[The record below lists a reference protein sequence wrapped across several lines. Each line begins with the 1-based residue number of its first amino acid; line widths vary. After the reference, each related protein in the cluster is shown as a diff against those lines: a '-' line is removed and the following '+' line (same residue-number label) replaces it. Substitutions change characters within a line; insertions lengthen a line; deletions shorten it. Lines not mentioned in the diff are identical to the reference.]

1 MSSRNDI
8 TNDPIKSRAGNK
20 KFFSRFDMA
29 FDTANFR
36 KDVIPQIAE
45 STDKTEEE
53 LAELSTKDLW
63 DLYEKEVLTDN

>member
-1 MSSRNDI
+1 MIHNDI
-8 TNDPIKSRAGNK
+8 TGDPIKSRASNK

-29 FDTANFR
+29 FDTDNFR

-53 LAELSTKDLW
+53 LAELSTEDLW
-63 DLYEKEVLTDN
+63 DLYEQHVLTDN